1 MRLQGSVAIVT
12 GAGWGLGRAIAE
24 RFAAEGSH
32 VVVTDIDVAHAA
44 AVADG
49 ICTNGGSA
57 SACRLDVTVA
67 AEIDAA
73 VTATLDARGQVDI
86 LVNNAGGSA
95 RERCS
100 EFRASG
106 ADVWQSVVARNLLG
120 TFACT
125 RALINHMIGRRRGKV
140 INIASTAGMHAEAG
154 QCDYGAAKAGVIQ
167 FTRSLAREVGPYGV
181 NVNAISPGMI
191 MGTAAS
197 AAVPA
202 DITERGLAAQFFK
215 RADGRLGEPR
225 DVANAALFLASEESS
240 FMTGNNLVVSGGIGL

>member
-49 ICTNGGSA
+49 ICANGGSA